1 MKTKLVLLTLALA
14 VTRLAADTLT
24 ADTAVFVQADA
35 KSPVIGRLKS
45 GDAVTFTGEAPAGW
59 RRVEISGPF
68 EGYVLSHDMTKALDV
83 REGANILIAPEKTAA
98 VLTVAQK
105 GDKAEVTGFSG
116 ARNEFCQIKLEKK
129 LQGFIATGLTA
140 NTPAPG
146 TPGFASAAPPPPP
159 AANSTAL
166 GHPVA
171 ITGNTADVPRLFSGT
186 LVLARRVILN
196 PFPPYDY
203 QLTDSGGRR
212 FAYVDTKRL
221 VLTDKIEAYLGL
233 IVTVTGT
240 VRNTVDGK
248 DLVVEAESMQ
258 RN

>member
-1 MKTKLVLLTLALA
+1 MKTKLALLSLVLA
-14 VTRLAADTLT
+14 VTRLAADTVT
-24 ADTAVFVQADA
+24 TDTAVFVQADA

-45 GDAVTFTGEAPAGW
+45 GETVTFAGEAPAGW

-68 EGYVLSHDMTKALDV
+68 EAYVSSKDITKALDV
-83 REGANILIAPEKTAA
+83 RDGANILITPSKTSP

-105 GDKAEVTGFSG
+105 GDKSDVTGLAG
-116 ARNEFCQIKLEKK
+116 THGEFCQIKLEKK

-146 TPGFASAAPPPPP
+146 ATAQQSAAVAQP
-159 AANSTAL
+159 APDPTAP

-171 ITGNTADVPRLFSGT
+171 ITGNTADLPRVFSGT
-186 LVLARRVILN
+186 LVLARRVIFN
-196 PFPPYDY
+196 PYPPYDY

-221 VLTDKIEAYLGL
+221 VLNEKIDAYLGL
-233 IVTVTGT
+233 VINVTGT
-240 VRNTVDGK
+240 IRNTVDGK
-248 DLVVEAESMQ
+248 DLVVEAESLQ